1 MECIV
6 CLKTDGKKKH
16 VTPPSLD
23 SQQKVLERLRERAKY
38 KDGPVMENVERS
50 KDVVPV
56 ILSTDKI
63 TYHKDCYANIAN
75 TAKLDRAKQQLRSM
89 ATRV

>member
-6 CLKTDGKKKH
+6 CLKTDGKKKL

-38 KDGPVMENVERS
+38 KDGPVMEHVERS
-50 KDVVPV
+50 KDAVPV
-56 ILSTDKI
+56 IFSTDKI
-63 TYHKDCYANIAN
+63 TYHKDCYANIVN
-75 TAKLDRAKQQLRSM
+75 TAKLDRAKQRL
-89 ATRV
+89 

>member
-6 CLKTDGKKKH
+6 CLKTDGKKKL

-23 SQQKVLERLRERAKY
+23 SQQKVLERLRERAQY
-38 KDGPVMENVERS
+38 KDGPVMEHVERS

-56 ILSTDKI
+56 ILSMDKI
-63 TYHKDCYANIAN
+63 TYHKDCYANIVN
-75 TAKLDRAKQQLRSM
+75 TAKLDRAKQRL
-89 ATRV
+89 

>member
-6 CLKTDGKKKH
+6 CLKTDGKKKL

-38 KDGPVMENVERS
+38 KDGPVMEHVERS

-56 ILSTDKI
+56 ILSTDNI
-63 TYHKDCYANIAN
+63 TYHKDCYANIVN
-75 TAKLDRAKQQLRSM
+75 TAKLDRAKQRL
-89 ATRV
+89 

>member
-6 CLKTDGKKKH
+6 CLKTDGKKKL

-38 KDGPVMENVERS
+38 KDGPVMEHVERS

-56 ILSTDKI
+56 IFSTDKI
-63 TYHKDCYANIAN
+63 IYHKDCYANIVN
-75 TAKLDRAKQQLRSM
+75 TAKLDRAKQRL
-89 ATRV
+89 